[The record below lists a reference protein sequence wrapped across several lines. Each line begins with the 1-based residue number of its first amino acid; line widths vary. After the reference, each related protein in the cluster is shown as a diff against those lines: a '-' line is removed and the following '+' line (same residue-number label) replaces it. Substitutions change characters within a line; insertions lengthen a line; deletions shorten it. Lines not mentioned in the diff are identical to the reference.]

1 MVPMDGMIEPS
12 INVNE
17 DALTLDVR
25 VRKSALQARHGYHRG
40 VLEVRR
46 NINGRRKIDVI
57 SLKR

>member
-25 VRKSALQARHGYHRG
+25 VRKSALQARHGTTAVSWRSEG
-40 VLEVRR
+40 TSMVGERLM
-46 NINGRRKIDVI
+46 
-57 SLKR
+57 